1 LANETCRKDEI
12 ATRPFGPLAM
22 TTAMPSRKTEIATG
36 SCAALAMTTT
46 VSGRT
51 TGIATGRCATL
62 AMTPMRLL
70 AMTAMKDL
78 EMAVPI
84 ERLAHLQYRHC
95 EPAAGRR
102 GSLGVALTN
111 ESCRKTEI
119 ATGRCAA
126 LAMTR
131 LS

>member
-1 LANETCRKDEI
+1 
-12 ATRPFGPLAM
+12 
-22 TTAMPSRKTEIATG
+22 
-36 SCAALAMTTT
+36 MTTT